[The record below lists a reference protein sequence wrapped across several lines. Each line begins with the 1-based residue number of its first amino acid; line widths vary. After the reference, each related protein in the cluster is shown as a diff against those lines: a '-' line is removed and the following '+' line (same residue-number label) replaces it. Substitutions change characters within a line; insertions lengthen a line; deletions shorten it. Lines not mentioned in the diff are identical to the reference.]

1 MEKVG
6 QAKNRNHRYFENFNR
21 EIIIKNIV
29 KKEDPICFDVG
40 AHIGESVVYFNKIF
54 HNPLIYSFEPS
65 PKSFEILK
73 NNNYINNIC
82 FNYAI
87 SNITGNTVFYEN
99 EISHTNSLIK
109 INSSSL
115 DSIKKQKTIN
125 SEINIKA
132 KRLDD
137 FIIEQKINNIDLLKV
152 DVQGA
157 ESLVFE
163 GGQNTLNKTKVVI
176 VENCFFDY
184 YENKGGFFDIEKF
197 LKPKGFSLFTISEIS
212 YNPMNGRTDWVEAIY
227 KKDI

>member
-6 QAKNRNHRYFENFNR
+6 QSKNRNQKYFENYNR
-21 EIIIKNIV
+21 EIVIKNIV
-29 KKEDPICFDVG
+29 KKENPICFDVG
-40 AHIGESVVYFNKIF
+40 AHIGESVLYFNKLF
-54 HNPLIYSFEPS
+54 NNPLIYSFEPS
-65 PKSFEILK
+65 PESFKILK
-73 NNNYINNIC
+73 NNNYKNNIC

-99 EISHTNSLIK
+99 QISHTNSLVK
-109 INSSSL
+109 INSLSV

-125 SEINIKA
+125 TKINIKA
-132 KRLDD
+132 KKLDD
-137 FIIEQKINNIDLLKV
+137 FCSEEKINKIDLLKV

-157 ESLVFE
+157 ETLVFE
-163 GGQNTLNKTKVVI
+163 GSQNILINTRVVI
-176 VENCFFDY
+176 VEICFFDY

-197 LKPKGFSLFTISEIS
+197 LKPKGFSLFSISEIS

>member
-6 QAKNRNHRYFENFNR
+6 QSKNRNQKYFEKFNR
-21 EIIIKNIV
+21 EIVIKNLV
-29 KKEDPICFDVG
+29 NKEDPICFDIG
-40 AHIGESVVYFNKIF
+40 AHHGESVN
-54 HNPLIYSFEPS
+54 NPLIYSFEPS

-73 NNNYINNIC
+73 NNNYKNNIC

-99 EISHTNSLIK
+99 EISHTNSLVK

-115 DSIKKQKTIN
+115 DSIEKQKTIN
-125 SEINIKA
+125 SQINIKA
-132 KRLDD
+132 IRLDD
-137 FIIEQKINNIDLLKV
+137 FIIEQKINKIDLLKV

-163 GGQNTLNKTKVVI
+163 GSQNTLKKTKVVI
-176 VENCFFDY
+176 VEICFFDY

-197 LKPKGFSLFTISEIS
+197 LKPKGFNLFSISEIS